1 MFDNM
6 TPQDGKR
13 MGYILGLFA
22 AGGYLSGYFFGTR
35 QADCNCGPTESDS
48 ETQASE
54 TGVHRGTVVSESFG
68 SEMNQD
74 VSGPKSELGRLNPTV
89 VEGAEDL
96 MGAESFEAQYQNLNP
111 LDYQT
116 PSAFSQVS
124 GYGSQQ
130 FWDQANDFLPEYRF
144 PMPWSGNYNPVAP
157 YRDDDYRGFPAGP
170 LPVQTDQRVRPSV
183 QNW

>member
-1 MFDNM
+1 MFGITNPSDA
-6 TPQDGKR
+6 KR
-13 MGYILGLFA
+13 LGYALGLIGI
-22 AGGYLSGYFFGTR
+22 GGYLTGYFYGTKSD
-35 QADCNCGPTESDS
+35 DCGCEPS

-68 SEMNQD
+68 SEMTQD
-74 VSGPKSELGRLNPTV
+74 VSGPKSDLDRINPTV
-89 VEGAEDL
+89 VEGAEDI
-96 MGAESFEAQYQNLNP
+96 MGAESYQNLNP